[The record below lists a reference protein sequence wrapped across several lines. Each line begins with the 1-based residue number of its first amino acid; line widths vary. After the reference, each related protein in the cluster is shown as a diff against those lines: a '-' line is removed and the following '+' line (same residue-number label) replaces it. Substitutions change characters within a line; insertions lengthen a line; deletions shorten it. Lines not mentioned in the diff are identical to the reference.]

1 MIRGYGIL
9 VLLIRG
15 KSGKTNTGGG
25 SRTHLVNLRSW
36 TVDLLRYLLRERTRW
51 SQRVHQRLK
60 RYNKTQRDSQGK
72 GAKCS
77 DDSRRQ
83 VGSQPRGRKPDDQDG
98 ALYRS

>member
-1 MIRGYGIL
+1 MILIRGYGTK
-9 VLLIRG
+9 R
-15 KSGKTNTGGG
+15 KTGGG

-60 RYNKTQRDSQGK
+60 RYHKTQGDTQGK
-72 GAKCS
+72 CAGCS